1 MFYLQA
7 FLEGNL
13 EEAALG
19 LGQVGFEKCC
29 VALQTASSN
38 IAVTWNLKQR

>member
-1 MFYLQA
+1 MEAVVRYRRGILFQDRMYMFYLQA

-19 LGQVGFEKCC
+19 LGQVGFE
-29 VALQTASSN
+29 
-38 IAVTWNLKQR
+38 